1 MPFDARIASCF
12 FIIGLIFVCFF
23 ELPSQRVE
31 KDQGPQHLGLRPALK
46 AFRSSPHTTWAPGD
60 KTADCRLLVVLL
72 GMDMVKY
79 KKKTAY
85 MAYNEPQTEFKKL
98 DN

>member
-60 KTADCRLLVVLL
+60 KTADCRLLVVLNF
-72 GMDMVKY
+72 
-79 KKKTAY
+79 AC
-85 MAYNEPQTEFKKL
+85 
-98 DN
+98 